1 MTVNTGRTSP
11 HTSSAGAVKS
21 TPVAT
26 PSVAVPTPSKPQK
39 AAPSQ
44 TVIAEKARE
53 IWRAAGE
60 LPGRDQEYWFEAER
74 QLRQA

>member
-1 MTVNTGRTSP
+1 
-11 HTSSAGAVKS
+11 
-21 TPVAT
+21 
-26 PSVAVPTPSKPQK
+26 
-39 AAPSQ
+39 
-44 TVIAEKARE
+44 VIAEKARE